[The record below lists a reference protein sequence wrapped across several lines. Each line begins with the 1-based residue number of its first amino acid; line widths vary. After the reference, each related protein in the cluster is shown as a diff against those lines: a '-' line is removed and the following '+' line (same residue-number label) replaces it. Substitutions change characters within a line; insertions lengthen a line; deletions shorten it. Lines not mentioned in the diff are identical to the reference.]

1 MHGLQF
7 KPIEFV
13 NNLGYMGTGMLGI
26 MIVMGVVICSIILLN
41 YLTNKPKKNKKDG
54 E

>member
-7 KPIEFV
+7 EPMEFV

-26 MIVMGVVICSIILLN
+26 MIVMGIVIGSIFLLN
-41 YLTNKPKKNKKDG
+41 YLTNRPKKSKKDDQ
-54 E
+54 

>member
-7 KPIEFV
+7 EPMEFV
-13 NNLGYMGTGMLGI
+13 KNLGYMGTGMLGI
-26 MIVMGVVICSIILLN
+26 MIVMGVVIGSIVLLN
-41 YLTNKPKKNKKDG
+41 YLTNRPKKKDG

>member
-7 KPIEFV
+7 EPMEFV

-26 MIVMGVVICSIILLN
+26 MIVMGIVIGSIFLLN
-41 YLTNKPKKNKKDG
+41 YLTNRPKKSKKDG
-54 E
+54 Q